1 MPVRH
6 LPTRHSLNHP
16 GLHPADFEKDSYYG
30 ELLEEF
36 FSEMDKNGVVV
47 VISAGN
53 YGYNKDTGKPD
64 YYQADRSPQNFVT
77 NESPYINVGAT
88 YHDGSIVEFTTPPGE
103 WLGGGQ
109 LDDPSTPSISI
120 WAQGVGVLTCNPK
133 PLAPMGFRSGTSYAA
148 PQVVSAPLSQPESLE
163 LFPMTRIHK
172 SRSAI
177 RLLMALPYS
186 GWSCCLYALISLA

>member
-6 LPTRHSLNHP
+6 FPIRNSLNHP
-16 GLHPADFEKDSYYG
+16 SLQPTDFEKDSYYDD
-30 ELLEEF
+30 LLEEF

-64 YYQADRSPQNFVT
+64 YYQADRSPQRFVT
-77 NESPYINVGAT
+77 NASPYINVGAT
-88 YHDGSIVEFTTPPGE
+88 YHDGSIAEFTTPPGE

-109 LDDPSTPSISI
+109 LDNPSTPSISI

-133 PLAPMGFRSGTSYAA
+133 QPLAPMGFRSGTSYAA
-148 PQVVSAPLSQPESLE
+148 PQVVSPPFHNQNHCRS
-163 LFPMTRIHK
+163 FP
-172 SRSAI
+172 
-177 RLLMALPYS
+177 
-186 GWSCCLYALISLA
+186 